1 MKDYQAKSR
10 LAMAIRAVL
19 WGMPLMAGSFATTA
33 VYAATTYPVNIT
45 QLPLDEALKQ
55 LAIQT
60 GTTISYDSKALSNLQ
75 AKALKGNYAVDQ
87 ALAALLQPH
96 ALLAVKVNNGGYSV
110 QAKQRAHVQT
120 REVQLE
126 AIHSQANNA
135 SGANS
140 SQVTSADGTAQL
152 ATISL
157 KANSGNNLTTEG
169 SGSYTAKA
177 TTASTGLALSLKETP
192 QLVSVITRQQME
204 DQNLTQLTDVV
215 SQAAGLTINQS
226 GNIGSDNSPIYA
238 RGQTVDNYLLD
249 GVKLMSSYSSIF
261 QSQDTALFDRVEVVR
276 GANGL
281 MTGAGSASASINMV
295 RKKPL
300 QDFKASISASA
311 GSWDT
316 YRTDIDVSAPLN
328 QAGTI
333 RGRTVLAYQTGDSY
347 IDRYSEERKIAY
359 GVVEADLTEK
369 TKASLGLSYQK
380 MDISGIAR
388 GGLPSFYTDGTL
400 IDWSRSDSNAAD
412 WAYSNRTTTAY
423 FADVEHLFNARWKL
437 KGTASRTITA
447 SDEVVGYIYSGG
459 IDKQTGAGATIY
471 ATRWDYEPTQDLFNL
486 TLNGSF
492 DLFNQSHDVV
502 LGTTYAKSEN
512 KRPTYSSW
520 NNNYTWDG
528 ELDNIFAWDGHNP
541 TRPAT
546 MIDGSY
552 SGDDRSQS
560 VFGAVRLKLAD
571 PLAVILGTRVEN
583 WERVSRNY
591 NTSDVV
597 TSYKK
602 QQENGEVIPYFGIT
616 YDLTEQWTG
625 YASYTTIFSPQD
637 KVDINAS
644 YLEPLIGNSTELG
657 IKGEFFD
664 SQLNVGAAIYQTQE
678 DNKAV
683 EVIDADGNKV
693 KIIGPNGNEVQA
705 YRTESG
711 TKSRGFELEAT
722 GKLTDTW
729 QISTSFARNL
739 SQDKDGNN
747 LNTNIPNNT
756 AKLFTTYTLPY
767 LDEAL
772 TIGGGLR
779 WQSEIYQD
787 NGPNKTRFT
796 QDSYALVDLMA
807 RYKINENLLVNFN
820 LNNLFNEKYHLS
832 TTNSYYGAPTNF
844 RVGLKYDW

>member
-1 MKDYQAKSR
+1 MKDYQAKNR

-60 GTTISYDSKALSNLQ
+60 GTTISYESKALSNLQ
-75 AKALKGNYAVDQ
+75 AKSLKGNYAVDQ

-110 QAKQRAHVQT
+110 QAKKRVQAQT

-140 SQVTSADGTAQL
+140 SQVTGADGTAQL

-300 QDFKASISASA
+300 QDFKASVSASA

-316 YRTDIDVSAPLN
+316 YRTDVDVSSPLN

-347 IDRYSEERKIAY
+347 IDRYSEEREIAY

-388 GGLPSFYTDGTL
+388 GGLPSFYTDGSL
-400 IDWSRSDSNAAD
+400 IDWSRSDSNAASWSESD
-412 WAYSNRTTTAY
+412 RTTTAY
-423 FADVEHLFNARWKL
+423 FADIEHQFNERWKL
-437 KGTASRTITA
+437 KGVISRTITA
-447 SDEVVGYIYSGG
+447 SDEIVGYGYARSG
-459 IDKQTGAGATIY
+459 INKETGAGTLLY
-471 ATRWDYEPTQDLFNL
+471 GSHWDYEPTQDLFNL

-492 DLFNQSHDVV
+492 DLLNQSHDVV
-502 LGTTYAKSEN
+502 LGTTYARSKN
-512 KRPTYSSW
+512 KRPTYSGWSV
-520 NNNYTWDG
+520 NT
-528 ELDNIFAWDGHNP
+528 LDNIFEWDGHNP
-541 TRPAT
+541 TRPE
-546 MIDGSY
+546 MPIDGWY
-552 SGDDRSQS
+552 SNDEKSQS
-560 VFGAVRLKLAD
+560 VFGAIRLKLAD
-571 PLAVILGTRVEN
+571 PLAVILGTRLEN
-583 WERVSRNY
+583 WQRVDKDYTN
-591 NTSDVV
+591 SDQKLV
-597 TSYKK
+597 TSIREEKNK
-602 QQENGEVIPYFGIT
+602 LIPYVGIT

-625 YASYTTIFSPQD
+625 YASYTNIFLPQD
-637 KVDINAS
+637 KQTTTGS
-644 YLEPLIGNSTELG
+644 YIDPLVGNSTELG

-664 SQLNVGAAIYQTQE
+664 NQLNFGAAIYQTQE
-678 DNKAV
+678 DNKSIAI
-683 EVIDADGNKV
+683 EGKTA
-693 KIIGPNGNEVQA
+693 PNGSQA

-711 TKSRGFELEAT
+711 TKSRGFELETT

-729 QISTSFARNL
+729 QLSASFSRNL
-739 SQDKDGNN
+739 SQDKNGKN
-747 LNTNIPNNT
+747 LNTSIPNNT

-772 TIGGGLR
+772 TVGGGLR

-787 NGPNKTRFT
+787 NVPTKTRFT
-796 QDSYALVDLMA
+796 QDSYTLVDLMA
-807 RYKINENLLVNFN
+807 RYKINENLLVNIN

>member
-1 MKDYQAKSR
+1 MKDYQAKCR

-33 VYAATTYPVNIT
+33 VYATTTYPVNFT

-75 AKALKGNYAVDQ
+75 AKALKGNYALDQ

-110 QAKQRAHVQT
+110 QAKQRVQTQT

-126 AIHSQANNA
+126 AIHSQAKNA

-140 SQVTSADGTAQL
+140 SQVMSADATAQL

-157 KANSGNNLTTEG
+157 TANSGNNLTTEG

-226 GNIGSDNSPIYA
+226 GNIGSDLSPIYA

-300 QDFKASISASA
+300 QDFKASVSASA

-316 YRTDIDVSAPLN
+316 YRTDVDVSSPLN
-328 QAGTI
+328 QTGTI

-400 IDWSRSDSNAAD
+400 IDWSRSDSNAASWSESD
-412 WAYSNRTTTAY
+412 RTTTAY
-423 FADVEHLFNARWKL
+423 FADIEHQFNERWKL
-437 KGTASRTITA
+437 KGVISRTITA
-447 SDEVVGYIYSGG
+447 SDEIVGYGYSRSG
-459 IDKQTGAGATIY
+459 INKETGAGAVLY
-471 ATRWDYEPTQDLFNL
+471 GSHWDYEPTQDLFNL

-492 DLFNQSHDVV
+492 DLLNQTHDVV
-502 LGTTYAKSEN
+502 LGTTYARSKN
-512 KRPTYSSW
+512 KRPTYSGWSVS
-520 NNNYTWDG
+520 T
-528 ELDNIFAWDGHNP
+528 LDNIFEWDGNTP
-541 TRPAT
+541 TRPE
-546 MIDGSY
+546 MPIGGWY
-552 SGDDRSQS
+552 SNDEKSQS
-560 VFGAVRLKLAD
+560 VFGAIRLKLAD
-571 PLAVILGTRVEN
+571 PLAVILGTRLEN
-583 WERVSRNY
+583 WQRVDKDYTN
-591 NTSDVV
+591 SDQKLV
-597 TSYKK
+597 TSIREEKNK
-602 QQENGEVIPYFGIT
+602 FIPYVGIT

-625 YASYTTIFSPQD
+625 YASYTNIFLPQD
-637 KVDINAS
+637 KQTTTGS
-644 YLEPLIGNSTELG
+644 YIDPLVGNSTELG

-664 SQLNVGAAIYQTQE
+664 NQLNVGAAIYQTQE
-678 DNKAV
+678 ENKSIAI
-683 EVIDADGNKV
+683 EGETAPDGS
-693 KIIGPNGNEVQA
+693 QA

-729 QISTSFARNL
+729 QVSASFSRNI

-756 AKLFTTYTLPY
+756 AKFFTTYTLPY

-787 NGPNKTRFT
+787 NVPTKTRFT

>member
-1 MKDYQAKSR
+1 MKDYQAKST
-10 LAMAIRAVL
+10 LALAVRAIL
-19 WGMPLMAGSFATTA
+19 WGMPLSVVSIATTS
-33 VYAATTYPVNIT
+33 VYAANVYQISISSTT
-45 QLPLDEALKQ
+45 LDQALKQ

-60 GTTISYDSKALSNLQ
+60 GTTISYDSSTLSKIKS
-75 AKALKGNYAVDQ
+75 ASLKGNYSVET
-87 ALAALLQPH
+87 ALDVLLKPH
-96 ALLAVKVNNGGYSV
+96 AFEAVKVANAGYSI
-110 QAKQRAHVQT
+110 QAKATVAAI
-120 REVQLE
+120 EPKVVKLE
-126 AIHSQANNA
+126 AIHTKANA
-135 SGANS
+135 TAGANQS
-140 SQVTSADGTAQL
+140 SETGVAQL
-152 ATISL
+152 ATIHLSAD
-157 KANSGNNLTTEG
+157 KGKNLTTEG

-192 QLVSVITRQQME
+192 QLVSVITNQQMK
-204 DQNLTQLTDVV
+204 DQNLTQLTDVI
-215 SQAAGLTINQS
+215 SQAAGLTINQT
-226 GNIGSDNSPIYA
+226 GNIGSDNSPVYA

-249 GVKLMSSYSSIF
+249 GVKLMSSYTAIF

-300 QDFKASISASA
+300 QDFKASVSASA

-316 YRTDIDVSAPLN
+316 YRTDIDVSSPLN
-328 QAGTI
+328 ASGSV

-388 GGLPSFYTDGTL
+388 GGLPSFYTDGSL
-400 IDWSRSDSNAAD
+400 INWSRSDSNAAD
-412 WAYSNRTTTAY
+412 WTYSDRTTTAY
-423 FADVEHLFNARWKL
+423 FADVEHQFNDRWKL

-447 SDEVVGYIYSGG
+447 SDEVVGYIYSNG
-459 IDKQTGAGATIY
+459 IDKQTGAGAMIY
-471 ATRWDYEPTQDLFNL
+471 ATRWDYKPTQDLFNL

-492 DLFNQSHDVV
+492 DLLSQTHEVV
-502 LGTTYAKSEN
+502 LGTTYAKSKN

-541 TRPAT
+541 TRPPT
-546 MIDGSY
+546 MIDGTY
-552 SGDDRSQS
+552 SGDDQSQS
-560 VFGAVRLKLAD
+560 VFGAVRLKLTD

-583 WERVSRNY
+583 WERVTRNF
-591 NTSDVV
+591 NTSDEV

-616 YDLTEQWTG
+616 YDITDQWTG

-637 KVDINAS
+637 KLDIHAN

-657 IKGEFFD
+657 IKGAFFD
-664 SQLNVGAAIYQTQE
+664 NQLNIGAAIYQTQE

-683 EVIDADGNKV
+683 EVIDANSNKV
-693 KIIGPNGNEVQA
+693 KIIGPSGSEVQA

-711 TKSRGFELEAT
+711 TKSRGFEIEST
-722 GKLTDTW
+722 GKLTDLW
-729 QISTSFARNL
+729 QVSASFSRNL
-739 SQDKDGNN
+739 SQDNKGKS
-747 LNTNIPNNT
+747 LNTSIPNNT

-787 NGPNKTRFT
+787 GGPNGARFT

-820 LNNLFNEKYHLS
+820 LNNLFNEKYHLA

>member
-33 VYAATTYPVNIT
+33 VYATTTYPVNIT

-110 QAKQRAHVQT
+110 QAKQRVQTQT

-126 AIHSQANNA
+126 AIHSQAKNA

-140 SQVTSADGTAQL
+140 SQVMSADGTAQL

-157 KANSGNNLTTEG
+157 TANSGNNLTTEG

-226 GNIGSDNSPIYA
+226 GNIGSDLSPIYA

-300 QDFKASISASA
+300 QDFKASVSASA

-316 YRTDIDVSAPLN
+316 YRTDVDVSSPLN
-328 QAGTI
+328 QTGTI

-400 IDWSRSDSNAAD
+400 IDWSRSDSNAASWSESD
-412 WAYSNRTTTAY
+412 RTTTAY
-423 FADVEHLFNARWKL
+423 FADIEHQFNERWKL
-437 KGTASRTITA
+437 KGVISRTITA
-447 SDEVVGYIYSGG
+447 SDEIVGYGYSRSG
-459 IDKQTGAGATIY
+459 INKETGAGAVLY
-471 ATRWDYEPTQDLFNL
+471 GSHWDYEPTQDLFNL

-492 DLFNQSHDVV
+492 DLLNQTHDVV
-502 LGTTYAKSEN
+502 LGTTYARSKN
-512 KRPTYSSW
+512 KRPTYSGWSVS
-520 NNNYTWDG
+520 T
-528 ELDNIFAWDGHNP
+528 LDNIFEWDGNTP
-541 TRPAT
+541 TRPE
-546 MIDGSY
+546 MPIGGWY
-552 SGDDRSQS
+552 SNDEKSQS
-560 VFGAVRLKLAD
+560 VFGAIRLKLAD
-571 PLAVILGTRVEN
+571 PLAVILGTRLEN
-583 WERVSRNY
+583 WQRVDKDYTN
-591 NTSDVV
+591 SDQKLV
-597 TSYKK
+597 TSIREEKNK
-602 QQENGEVIPYFGIT
+602 FIPYVGIT

-625 YASYTTIFSPQD
+625 YASYTNIFLPQD
-637 KVDINAS
+637 KQTTTGS
-644 YLEPLIGNSTELG
+644 YIDPLVGNSTELG

-664 SQLNVGAAIYQTQE
+664 NQLNVGAAIYQTQE
-678 DNKAV
+678 DNKSIAI
-683 EVIDADGNKV
+683 EGETAPDGS
-693 KIIGPNGNEVQA
+693 QA

-729 QISTSFARNL
+729 QVSASFSRNI

-787 NGPNKTRFT
+787 NVPTKTRFT

>member
-19 WGMPLMAGSFATTA
+19 WGMPLMAGSFATTV

-110 QAKQRAHVQT
+110 QARQRAQVQT

-135 SGANS
+135 SGTNN

-300 QDFKASISASA
+300 QDFKASVSASA

-316 YRTDIDVSAPLN
+316 YRTDVDVSAPLN

-347 IDRYSEERKIAY
+347 IDRYSEESKIAY

-369 TKASLGLSYQK
+369 TKASLGVSYQQ

-412 WAYSNRTTTAY
+412 WTYSNRTTTAY
-423 FADVEHLFNARWKL
+423 FADIEHQFNQRWKL
-437 KGTASRTITA
+437 KGVASRTITA
-447 SDEVVGYIYSGG
+447 SDEVVGYVYSGG
-459 IDKQTGAGATIY
+459 IDKQTGAGAMIY

-492 DLFNQSHDVV
+492 DLFNQTHEMV
-502 LGTTYAKSEN
+502 LGTTYTTSKN

-520 NNNYTWDG
+520 NNNYAWDG
-528 ELDNIFAWDGHNP
+528 ELDNIFAWDGHTP
-541 TRPAT
+541 TRPET
-546 MIDGSY
+546 MIGGWY
-552 SGDDRSQS
+552 SNDEKSQS

-571 PLAVILGTRVEN
+571 PLAVILGTRLEN
-583 WERVSRNY
+583 WQRTDKDYTASSQTLDSSKREEKN
-591 NTSDVV
+591 
-597 TSYKK
+597 KL
-602 QQENGEVIPYFGIT
+602 IPYVGIT
-616 YDLTEQWTG
+616 YDLTEQWTS
-625 YASYTTIFSPQD
+625 YASYTNIFLPQD
-637 KVDINAS
+637 KQTITGS
-644 YLEPLIGNSTELG
+644 YIDPLVGNSTELG

-664 SQLNVGAAIYQTQE
+664 NQLNFGAAIYQTQE
-678 DNKAV
+678 DNKSIAI
-683 EVIDADGNKV
+683 EGKTA
-693 KIIGPNGNEVQA
+693 PNGSQA

-711 TKSRGFELEAT
+711 TKSRGFELETT

-729 QISTSFARNL
+729 QLSASFSRNL
-739 SQDKDGNN
+739 SQDKNGNN

-772 TIGGGLR
+772 TVGGGLR

-787 NGPNKTRFT
+787 GGPNGARFT

>member
-45 QLPLDEALKQ
+45 KLPLDEALKQ

-60 GTTISYDSKALSNLQ
+60 GTTISYDSKALSSLQ
-75 AKALKGNYAVDQ
+75 AKALKGNYAVDE

-110 QAKQRAHVQT
+110 QARQRAQVPT

-126 AIHSQANNA
+126 VIHSQANNA
-135 SGANS
+135 SRANS

-300 QDFKASISASA
+300 QDFKASVSASA

-316 YRTDIDVSAPLN
+316 YRTDVDVSAPLN

-388 GGLPSFYTDGTL
+388 GGLPSFYTDGSL
-400 IDWSRSDSNAAD
+400 IDWSRSDSNAASWSESD
-412 WAYSNRTTTAY
+412 RTTTAY
-423 FADVEHLFNARWKL
+423 FADIEHQFNERWKL
-437 KGTASRTITA
+437 KGAISRTITA
-447 SDEVVGYIYSGG
+447 SDEIVGYGYSRSG
-459 IDKQTGAGATIY
+459 INKETGAGTLLY
-471 ATRWDYEPTQDLFNL
+471 GSHWDYEPTQDLFNL

-492 DLFNQSHDVV
+492 DLLNQTHDVV
-502 LGTTYAKSEN
+502 LGTTYARSKN
-512 KRPTYSSW
+512 KRPTYSGWSV
-520 NNNYTWDG
+520 NT
-528 ELDNIFAWDGHNP
+528 LDNIFEWDGNTP
-541 TRPAT
+541 TRPE
-546 MIDGSY
+546 MPIGGWY
-552 SGDDRSQS
+552 SNDEKSQS
-560 VFGAVRLKLAD
+560 VFGAIRLKLAD
-571 PLAVILGTRVEN
+571 PLAVILGTRLEN
-583 WERVSRNY
+583 WQRIDKDYTAS
-591 NTSDVV
+591 T
-597 TSYKK
+597 
-602 QQENGEVIPYFGIT
+602 QELVPSTREEKNKLIPYVGIT

-625 YASYTTIFSPQD
+625 YASYTNIFLPQD
-637 KVDINAS
+637 KQTTTGS
-644 YLEPLIGNSTELG
+644 YIDPLVGNSTELG

-664 SQLNVGAAIYQTQE
+664 NQLNFGAAIYQTQE
-678 DNKAV
+678 DNKSIAI
-683 EVIDADGNKV
+683 EGETA
-693 KIIGPNGNEVQA
+693 PNGSQA

-711 TKSRGFELEAT
+711 TKSRGFELETT

-729 QISTSFARNL
+729 QLSASFARNL
-739 SQDKDGNN
+739 SQDKDGKN
-747 LNTNIPNNT
+747 LNTSIPNNT

-779 WQSEIYQD
+779 WQNEIYQD
-787 NGPNKTRFT
+787 NGPSSARFT

>member
-126 AIHSQANNA
+126 AIHSQANKA

-140 SQVTSADGTAQL
+140 SQLTSADGTTQL

-215 SQAAGLTINQS
+215 SQAAGLTINQN

-238 RGQTVDNYLLD
+238 RGQTVDNFLLD
-249 GVKLMSSYSSIF
+249 GVKLISSYSSIF

-300 QDFKASISASA
+300 QDFKAFISASA

-316 YRTDIDVSAPLN
+316 YRTDVDVSSPLN

-333 RGRTVLAYQTGDSY
+333 RGRTVLAYQTSDSY

-388 GGLPSFYTDGTL
+388 GGLPSFYTDGSL
-400 IDWSRSDSNAAD
+400 IDWSRSDSNAASWSESD
-412 WAYSNRTTTAY
+412 RTTTAY
-423 FADVEHLFNARWKL
+423 FADIEHQFNERWKL
-437 KGTASRTITA
+437 KGVISRTITA
-447 SDEVVGYIYSGG
+447 SDEIVGYGYARSG
-459 IDKQTGAGATIY
+459 INKETGAGTLLY
-471 ATRWDYEPTQDLFNL
+471 GSHWDYEPTQDLFNL

-492 DLFNQSHDVV
+492 DLLNQSHDVV
-502 LGTTYAKSEN
+502 LGTTYARSKN
-512 KRPTYSSW
+512 KRPTYSGWSV
-520 NNNYTWDG
+520 NT
-528 ELDNIFAWDGHNP
+528 LDNIFEWDGHNP
-541 TRPAT
+541 TRPE
-546 MIDGSY
+546 MPIDGWY
-552 SGDDRSQS
+552 SNDEKSQS

-571 PLAVILGTRVEN
+571 PLAVILGTRLEN
-583 WERVSRNY
+583 WQRVDKDYTN
-591 NTSDVV
+591 SDQKLV
-597 TSYKK
+597 TSIREEKNK
-602 QQENGEVIPYFGIT
+602 LIPYVGIT

-625 YASYTTIFSPQD
+625 YASYTNIFLPQD
-637 KVDINAS
+637 KQTTTGS
-644 YLEPLIGNSTELG
+644 YIDPLVGNSTELG

-664 SQLNVGAAIYQTQE
+664 NQLNFGAAIYQTQE
-678 DNKAV
+678 DNKSIAI
-683 EVIDADGNKV
+683 EGKTA
-693 KIIGPNGNEVQA
+693 PNGSQA

-711 TKSRGFELEAT
+711 TKSRGFELETT

-729 QISTSFARNL
+729 QLSASFSRNL
-739 SQDKDGNN
+739 SQDKNGKN
-747 LNTNIPNNT
+747 LNTSIPNNT

-772 TIGGGLR
+772 TVGGGLR

-787 NGPNKTRFT
+787 NESNKTRFT
-796 QDSYALVDLMA
+796 QDSYTLVDLMA
-807 RYKINENLLVNFN
+807 RYKINENLVVNFN

>member
-19 WGMPLMAGSFATTA
+19 WGMPLMAGSFATTV

-75 AKALKGNYAVDQ
+75 AKSLKGNYAVDK

-96 ALLAVKVNNGGYSV
+96 ALLAVKVNNGGYSI
-110 QAKQRAHVQT
+110 QSRQRAQVQT

-135 SGANS
+135 SRVNS

-249 GVKLMSSYSSIF
+249 GIKLMSSYSSIF

-300 QDFKASISASA
+300 QDFKASVSASA

-316 YRTDIDVSAPLN
+316 YRTDVDVSAPLN

-369 TKASLGLSYQK
+369 TKASLGVSYQQ

-412 WAYSNRTTTAY
+412 WTYSNRTTTAY
-423 FADVEHLFNARWKL
+423 FADIEHKFNERWKL
-437 KGTASRTITA
+437 KGVASRTITA
-447 SDEVVGYIYSGG
+447 SDEVVGYVYSGG
-459 IDKQTGAGATIY
+459 IDKQTGAGAMIY

-492 DLFNQSHDVV
+492 DLFNQTHEMV
-502 LGTTYAKSEN
+502 LGTTYTTSKN

-520 NNNYTWDG
+520 NNNYAWDG
-528 ELDNIFAWDGHNP
+528 ELDNIFAWDGHTP
-541 TRPAT
+541 TRPET
-546 MIDGSY
+546 MIGGWY
-552 SGDDRSQS
+552 SNYEKSQS

-571 PLAVILGTRVEN
+571 PLAVILGTRLEN
-583 WERVSRNY
+583 WQRTDKDYTASSQTLDSSKREEKN
-591 NTSDVV
+591 
-597 TSYKK
+597 KL
-602 QQENGEVIPYFGIT
+602 IPYVGIT
-616 YDLTEQWTG
+616 YDLTEQWTS
-625 YASYTTIFSPQD
+625 YASYTNIFLPQD
-637 KVDINAS
+637 KQTITGS
-644 YLEPLIGNSTELG
+644 YIDPLVGNSTELG

-664 SQLNVGAAIYQTQE
+664 NQLNFGAAIYQTQE
-678 DNKAV
+678 DNKSIAI
-683 EVIDADGNKV
+683 EGKTA
-693 KIIGPNGNEVQA
+693 PNGSQA

-711 TKSRGFELEAT
+711 TKSRGFELETT

-729 QISTSFARNL
+729 QLSASFSRNL
-739 SQDKDGNN
+739 SQDKNGKN

-772 TIGGGLR
+772 TVGGGLR

-787 NGPNKTRFT
+787 GGPNGARFT

>member
-1 MKDYQAKSR
+1 MKDYQAKNR

-75 AKALKGNYAVDQ
+75 AKSLKGNYAVDQ

-96 ALLAVKVNNGGYSV
+96 ALLAVKVNNGGYSI
-110 QAKQRAHVQT
+110 QARQRAQVQT

-249 GVKLMSSYSSIF
+249 GVKLMGSYSSIF

-300 QDFKASISASA
+300 QDFKASVSASA

-316 YRTDIDVSAPLN
+316 YRTDVDVSSPLN

-369 TKASLGLSYQK
+369 TKASLGVSYQQ

-388 GGLPSFYTDGTL
+388 GGLPSFYTDGSL
-400 IDWSRSDSNAAD
+400 IDWSRSDSNAASWSESD
-412 WAYSNRTTTAY
+412 RTTTAY
-423 FADVEHLFNARWKL
+423 FADIEHQFNERWKL
-437 KGTASRTITA
+437 KGVISRTITA
-447 SDEVVGYIYSGG
+447 SDEIVGYGYSRSG
-459 IDKQTGAGATIY
+459 INKETGAGTLLY
-471 ATRWDYEPTQDLFNL
+471 GSHWDYEPTQDLFNL

-492 DLFNQSHDVV
+492 DLLNQTHDVV
-502 LGTTYAKSEN
+502 LGTTYARSKN
-512 KRPTYSSW
+512 KRPTYSGWSV
-520 NNNYTWDG
+520 NT
-528 ELDNIFAWDGHNP
+528 LDNIFEWDGNTP
-541 TRPAT
+541 TRPE
-546 MIDGSY
+546 MPIGGWY
-552 SGDDRSQS
+552 SNDEKSQS
-560 VFGAVRLKLAD
+560 VFGAIRLKLAD
-571 PLAVILGTRVEN
+571 PLAVILGTRLEN
-583 WERVSRNY
+583 WQRTDKDYTAS
-591 NTSDVV
+591 S
-597 TSYKK
+597 
-602 QQENGEVIPYFGIT
+602 QELVPSTREEKNKPIPYVGIT
-616 YDLTEQWTG
+616 YDLTDQWTG
-625 YASYTTIFSPQD
+625 YASYTNIFLPQD
-637 KVDINAS
+637 KQTTTGS
-644 YLEPLIGNSTELG
+644 YIDPLVGNSTELG

-664 SQLNVGAAIYQTQE
+664 NQLNFGAAIYQTQE
-678 DNKAV
+678 DNKSIAI
-683 EVIDADGNKV
+683 EGETA
-693 KIIGPNGNEVQA
+693 PNGSQA

-711 TKSRGFELEAT
+711 TKSRGFELETT

-729 QISTSFARNL
+729 QLSASFSRNL
-739 SQDKDGNN
+739 SQDKNGNN

-772 TIGGGLR
+772 TVGGGLR
-779 WQSEIYQD
+779 WQSEIYQY
-787 NGPNKTRFT
+787 NESNKTLFT
-796 QDSYALVDLMA
+796 QDSYTLVDLMA
-807 RYKINENLLVNFN
+807 RYKINENLVVNFN

>member
-19 WGMPLMAGSFATTA
+19 WGMPLMAGSFATTV

-75 AKALKGNYAVDQ
+75 AKALKGNYAIDQ

-96 ALLAVKVNNGGYSV
+96 ALLAVKVNNGGYSI
-110 QAKQRAHVQT
+110 QARQRAHVQT

-140 SQVTSADGTAQL
+140 SQVTSANGTAQL

-215 SQAAGLTINQS
+215 SQAAGLTINQN

-238 RGQTVDNYLLD
+238 RGQTVDNFLLD
-249 GVKLMSSYSSIF
+249 GVKLISSYSSIF

-300 QDFKASISASA
+300 QDFKAFISASA

-316 YRTDIDVSAPLN
+316 YRTDVDVSSPLN

-388 GGLPSFYTDGTL
+388 GGLPSFYTDGSL
-400 IDWSRSDSNAAD
+400 IDWSRSDSNAASWSESD
-412 WAYSNRTTTAY
+412 RTTTAY
-423 FADVEHLFNARWKL
+423 FADIEHQFNERWKL
-437 KGTASRTITA
+437 KGVISRTITA
-447 SDEVVGYIYSGG
+447 SDEIVGYGYARSG
-459 IDKQTGAGATIY
+459 INKETGAGTLLY
-471 ATRWDYEPTQDLFNL
+471 GSHWDYEPTQDLFNL

-492 DLFNQSHDVV
+492 DLLNQSHDVV
-502 LGTTYAKSEN
+502 LGTTYARSKN
-512 KRPTYSSW
+512 KRPTYSGWSV
-520 NNNYTWDG
+520 NT
-528 ELDNIFAWDGHNP
+528 LDNIFEWDGHNP
-541 TRPAT
+541 TRPE
-546 MIDGSY
+546 MPIDGWY
-552 SGDDRSQS
+552 SNDEKSQS

-571 PLAVILGTRVEN
+571 PLAVILGTRLEN
-583 WERVSRNY
+583 WQRVDKDYTN
-591 NTSDVV
+591 SDQKLV
-597 TSYKK
+597 TSIREEKNK
-602 QQENGEVIPYFGIT
+602 LIPYVGIT

-625 YASYTTIFSPQD
+625 YASYTNIFLPQD
-637 KVDINAS
+637 KQTTTGS
-644 YLEPLIGNSTELG
+644 YIDPLVGNSTELG

-664 SQLNVGAAIYQTQE
+664 NQLNFGAAIYQTQE
-678 DNKAV
+678 DNKSIAI
-683 EVIDADGNKV
+683 EGKTA
-693 KIIGPNGNEVQA
+693 PNGSQA

-711 TKSRGFELEAT
+711 TKSRGFELETT

-729 QISTSFARNL
+729 QLSASFSRNL
-739 SQDKDGNN
+739 SQDKNGKN
-747 LNTNIPNNT
+747 LNTSIPNNT

-772 TIGGGLR
+772 TVGGGLR

-787 NGPNKTRFT
+787 NESNKTRFT
-796 QDSYALVDLMA
+796 QDSYTLVDLMA
-807 RYKINENLLVNFN
+807 RYKINENLVVNFN

>member
-33 VYAATTYPVNIT
+33 VYATTTYPVNIT

-110 QAKQRAHVQT
+110 QAKQRVQTQT

-126 AIHSQANNA
+126 AIHSQAKNA

-140 SQVTSADGTAQL
+140 SQVMSADGTAQL

-157 KANSGNNLTTEG
+157 TANSGNNLTTEG

-226 GNIGSDNSPIYA
+226 GNIGSDLSPIYA

-300 QDFKASISASA
+300 QDFKASVSASA

-316 YRTDIDVSAPLN
+316 YRTDVDVSSPLN
-328 QAGTI
+328 QTGTI

-400 IDWSRSDSNAAD
+400 IDWSRSDSNAASWSESD
-412 WAYSNRTTTAY
+412 RTTTAY
-423 FADVEHLFNARWKL
+423 FADIEHQFNERWKL
-437 KGTASRTITA
+437 KGVISRTITA
-447 SDEVVGYIYSGG
+447 SDEIVGYGYSRSG
-459 IDKQTGAGATIY
+459 INKETGAGAVLY
-471 ATRWDYEPTQDLFNL
+471 GSHWDYEPTQDLFNL

-492 DLFNQSHDVV
+492 DLLNQTHDVV
-502 LGTTYAKSEN
+502 LGTTYARSKN
-512 KRPTYSSW
+512 KRPTYSGWSVS
-520 NNNYTWDG
+520 T
-528 ELDNIFAWDGHNP
+528 LDNIFEWDGNTP
-541 TRPAT
+541 TRPE
-546 MIDGSY
+546 MPIGGWY
-552 SGDDRSQS
+552 SNDEKSQS
-560 VFGAVRLKLAD
+560 VFGAIRLKLAD
-571 PLAVILGTRVEN
+571 PLAVILGTRLEN
-583 WERVSRNY
+583 WQRVDKDYTN
-591 NTSDVV
+591 SDQKLV
-597 TSYKK
+597 TSIREEKNK
-602 QQENGEVIPYFGIT
+602 FIPYVGIT

-625 YASYTTIFSPQD
+625 YASYTNIFLPQD
-637 KVDINAS
+637 KQTTTGS
-644 YLEPLIGNSTELG
+644 YIDPLVGNSTELG

-664 SQLNVGAAIYQTQE
+664 NQLNVGAAIYQTQE
-678 DNKAV
+678 DNKSIAI
-683 EVIDADGNKV
+683 EGETAPDGS
-693 KIIGPNGNEVQA
+693 QA

-729 QISTSFARNL
+729 QVSASFSRNI

-756 AKLFTTYTLPY
+756 AKFFTTYTLPY

-787 NGPNKTRFT
+787 NVPTKTRFT

>member
-19 WGMPLMAGSFATTA
+19 WGMPLMAGSFATTV

-75 AKALKGNYAVDQ
+75 AKALKGNYAIDQ

-110 QAKQRAHVQT
+110 QAKQRAQVQT

-215 SQAAGLTINQS
+215 TQAAGLTINQS

-347 IDRYSEERKIAY
+347 IDRYSEEREIAY

-369 TKASLGLSYQK
+369 TKASLGVSYQQ

-388 GGLPSFYTDGTL
+388 GGLPSFYTDGSL

-412 WAYSNRTTTAY
+412 WTYSNRTTTAY
-423 FADVEHLFNARWKL
+423 FADVEHQFNERWKL

-447 SDEVVGYIYSGG
+447 SDEVVGYGYSSSG
-459 IDKQTGAGATIY
+459 INKQTGAGAVLY
-471 ATRWDYEPTQDLFNL
+471 GTRWDYEPTQDLFNL

-492 DLFNQSHDVV
+492 DLFNQTHDMV
-502 LGTTYAKSEN
+502 LGTTYTTSKN

-520 NNNYTWDG
+520 NNNYAWDG
-528 ELDNIFAWDGHNP
+528 ELDNIFAWDGHTP
-541 TRPAT
+541 TRPET
-546 MIDGSY
+546 MIGGWY
-552 SGDDRSQS
+552 SNDEKSQS

-571 PLAVILGTRVEN
+571 PLAVILGTRLEN
-583 WERVSRNY
+583 WQRTDKDYTASSQTLDSSKREEKN
-591 NTSDVV
+591 
-597 TSYKK
+597 KL
-602 QQENGEVIPYFGIT
+602 IPYVGIT
-616 YDLTEQWTG
+616 YDLTEQWTS
-625 YASYTTIFSPQD
+625 YASYTNIFLPQD
-637 KVDINAS
+637 KQTITGS
-644 YLEPLIGNSTELG
+644 YIDPLVGNSTELG

-664 SQLNVGAAIYQTQE
+664 NQLNFGAAIYQTQE
-678 DNKAV
+678 DNKSIAI
-683 EVIDADGNKV
+683 EGKTA
-693 KIIGPNGNEVQA
+693 PNGSQA

-711 TKSRGFELEAT
+711 TKSRGFELETT

-729 QISTSFARNL
+729 QLSASFSRNL
-739 SQDKDGNN
+739 SQDKNGNN

-767 LDEAL
+767 LM
-772 TIGGGLR
+772 
-779 WQSEIYQD
+779 
-787 NGPNKTRFT
+787 
-796 QDSYALVDLMA
+796 V
-807 RYKINENLLVNFN
+807 
-820 LNNLFNEKYHLS
+820 
-832 TTNSYYGAPTNF
+832 
-844 RVGLKYDW
+844 